1 MKKTVAILFGGQS
14 TEYEVS
20 LKSATS
26 VINNL
31 DREKYDIVLIGI
43 TKEGKW
49 RLYDGD
55 VKNIAPDKWYNDS
68 LKTVCLSH
76 GTNDSS
82 LLVLDGDRFEKLHID
97 VVFPVLHGANGE
109 DGTVQGLFELSGVK
123 YVGVGLLTS
132 CVGMDKAYTKV
143 VMANA
148 NIDQADWVVVHNYE
162 MNNADKILDTIENK
176 LGYPAFV
183 KPANAGSSIG
193 IGKAK
198 DRASLLNALNE
209 AFKFDRKVIVEEF
222 LTGREVECA
231 VIGARGNIRAS
242 RVGEIL
248 PDSEFYDYESK
259 YSDSSQSK
267 LIIPAT
273 FKGDIEKRVRET
285 AVKVFEA
292 LDGKGLSRVDFF
304 VNEEKDTVKLNEI
317 NTLPGFTNISM
328 YPKLMMETGMTYSEL
343 LDELINIAFEG

>member
-1 MKKTVAILFGGQS
+1 MKKTVAFLFGGQS

-26 VINNL
+26 VVSNL
-31 DREKYDIVLIGI
+31 DKDKYDILLIGI
-43 TKEGKW
+43 TKDGKW
-49 RLYDGD
+49 YLYDGD
-55 VKNIAPDKWYNDS
+55 IENIARDKWYNDS
-68 LKTVCLSH
+68 LKTVCISH

-82 LLVLDGDRFEKLHID
+82 MLVLDGDTYEKLHID
-97 VVFPVLHGANGE
+97 VIFPVLHGANGE

-148 NIDQADWVVVHNYE
+148 GIDQADWVVVHNYE
-162 MNNADKILDTIENK
+162 MKNTDAILDKIEGK

-198 DRASLLNALNE
+198 GRASLVNALNE

-231 VIGARGNIRAS
+231 VIGTRGNIRAS

-267 LIIPAT
+267 LVIPAS
-273 FKGDIEKRVRET
+273 FKGDIEKRIRET
-285 AVKVFEA
+285 AIKVFEA

-304 VNEEKDTVKLNEI
+304 VNEDADTVKLNEI

-328 YPKLMMETGMTYSEL
+328 YPKLMMETGMTYSEI
-343 LDELINIAFEG
+343 LDELIYIALEE

>member
-26 VINNL
+26 VVSNL
-31 DREKYDIVLIGI
+31 DKDKYDILLIGI
-43 TKEGKW
+43 TKDGKW
-49 RLYDGD
+49 YLYDRD
-55 VKNIAPDKWYNDS
+55 IENIAPDKWYNDS
-68 LKTVCLSH
+68 LKTVCVSH

-82 LLVLDGDRFEKLHID
+82 ILVLDGDSYEKLHID

-109 DGTVQGLFELSGVK
+109 DGTVQGLFELSGMK

-162 MNNADKILDTIENK
+162 MANADKILDNIEK
-176 LGYPAFV
+176 RLGYPAFV

-198 DRASLLNALNE
+198 DRESLLNALNE

-231 VIGARGNIRAS
+231 VIGNRGNIRS
-242 RVGEIL
+242 SCVGEIL

-267 LIIPAT
+267 LVIPAT

-285 AVKVFEA
+285 AIKVFEA

-304 VNEEKDTVKLNEI
+304 VNEEENTVKLNEI

-328 YPKLMMETGMTYSEL
+328 YPKLMMQTGMTYSEI
-343 LDELINIAFEG
+343 LDELIYIALEE

>member
-1 MKKTVAILFGGQS
+1 MKKTVAILFGGES

-26 VINNL
+26 VINNI

-43 TKEGKW
+43 TKDGRW
-49 RLYDGD
+49 YLYDGRVED
-55 VKNIAPDKWYNDS
+55 IAPDKWYNDS

-82 LLVLDGDRFEKLHID
+82 ILVLDGDNYKKIHID
-97 VVFPVLHGANGE
+97 VAFPVLHGANGE
-109 DGTVQGLFELSGVK
+109 DGTVQGLFELSGIK

-132 CVGMDKAYTKV
+132 CVGMDKAFTKV

-148 NIDQADWVVVHNYE
+148 GIDQADWVVVHSYD
-162 MNNADKILDTIENK
+162 MKNADSILDKIENK

-198 DRASLLNALNE
+198 DRASLFNALNE

-231 VIGARGNIRAS
+231 VIGARGSIRAS

-267 LIIPAT
+267 LIIPAL
-273 FKGDIEKRVRET
+273 FKGDIEQRVRDT
-285 AVKVFEA
+285 AIKVFEA

-304 VNEEKDTVKLNEI
+304 VNEDNDTVKLNEI

-343 LDELINIAFEG
+343 LDELISISFEE

>member
-31 DREKYDIVLIGI
+31 DKDKYDVLLIGI
-43 TKEGKW
+43 TKDGKW
-49 RLYDGD
+49 CLYDGA
-55 VKNIAPDKWYNDS
+55 VENIAPDKWYNDS

-82 LLVLDGDRFEKLHID
+82 ILVLDDGKYEKLHID

-123 YVGVGLLTS
+123 YVGVELLTS

-162 MNNADKILDTIENK
+162 MKNQDAILDNIEKK

-198 DRASLLNALNE
+198 DRATLVNALNE

-222 LTGREVECA
+222 LEGREVECA
-231 VIGARGNIRAS
+231 VIGNRGNIRAS

-267 LIIPAT
+267 LVIPAT

-304 VNEEKDTVKLNEI
+304 VNEDKDTVKLNEI

-343 LDELINIAFEG
+343 LDELIYIALEE

>member
-26 VINNL
+26 VIINL
-31 DREKYDIVLIGI
+31 DKDKYDILLIGI
-43 TKEGKW
+43 TKDGKW
-49 RLYDGD
+49 YLYDGA
-55 VKNIAPDKWYNDS
+55 VENIAPDKWYNDS

-82 LLVLDGDRFEKLHID
+82 ILVFDGDRFEKLHID

-148 NIDQADWVVVHNYE
+148 GIDQADWVVVHNYE
-162 MNNADKILDTIENK
+162 MKNEDDILDNIEKK

-198 DRASLLNALNE
+198 DRVSLLNALNE

-231 VIGARGNIRAS
+231 VIGNRGNIRS
-242 RVGEIL
+242 SCVGEIL

-267 LIIPAT
+267 LVIPAT
-273 FKGDIEKRVRET
+273 FKGDIENRVRET
-285 AVKVFEA
+285 AIKVFEA

-304 VNEEKDTVKLNEI
+304 VNEDADTVKLNEI

-328 YPKLMMETGMTYSEL
+328 YPKLMMQTGMTYSEI
-343 LDELINIAFEG
+343 LDELIYIALEE

>member
-43 TKEGKW
+43 TKDGKW
-49 RLYDGD
+49 YLYDGAIE
-55 VKNIAPDKWYNDS
+55 NIAPDKWYNDS

-82 LLVLDGDRFEKLHID
+82 LLVLDGDKFEKLHID

-109 DGTVQGLFELSGVK
+109 DGTVQGLFELSGMK

-148 NIDQADWVVVHNYE
+148 DIDQADWVVVHNYE
-162 MNNADKILDTIENK
+162 MNNSDEILDTIENK

-198 DRASLLNALNE
+198 DRESLLDALNE

-343 LDELINIAFEG
+343 LDELINIAFEE